1 MRQSGGG
8 RFIRNSFRAKRPNG
22 YDAEKAIAPAGQSSA
37 ASHASSAS
45 MGTGWRRRRAQCA
58 SRSMVKRAGRRSAH
72 IPQETQTVLSMDR
85 VIMSS
90 TWKMGLPP
98 SAHCVRHFPRKRGK
112 LLCRYPKPSRYHGEG
127 GPRERWKGHKTGAV
141 IRSLSLRQQPLVCID
156 FQRITDQRFL
166 RFSRWRPMP
175 RASCACRRGYRRRA
189 PSS

>member
-72 IPQETQTVLSMDR
+72 IPQETQTAASMDR
-85 VIMSS
+85 VIVSS
-90 TWKMGLPP
+90 IKETCG
-98 SAHCVRHFPRKRGK
+98 AEDDPRAAGFVPF
-112 LLCRYPKPSRYHGEG
+112 LF
-127 GPRERWKGHKTGAV
+127 
-141 IRSLSLRQQPLVCID
+141 RS
-156 FQRITDQRFL
+156 
-166 RFSRWRPMP
+166 SRWRPMP
-175 RASCACRRGYRRRA
+175 RVFCAYRCGCRPRA
-189 PSS
+189 PSSSHRREAASPAPS